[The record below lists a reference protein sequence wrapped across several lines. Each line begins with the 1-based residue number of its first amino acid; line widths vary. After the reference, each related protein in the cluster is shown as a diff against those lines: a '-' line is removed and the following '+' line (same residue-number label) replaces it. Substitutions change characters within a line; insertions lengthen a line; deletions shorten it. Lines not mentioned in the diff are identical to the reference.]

1 MRQRNK
7 KLATSCCGT
16 PIYQAPEVNRPE
28 WEQSPKMDIWSLL
41 ASLLDV
47 HPSYTFPPP
56 RVPDHQSVVKAILEI
71 TQGLPLALRL
81 MGRENPKYRAS
92 AAQLLLLQF
101 GGKGLTTR
109 REAIPEIIE
118 DIDQEPK
125 RVEVPATRP
134 IGGALRRPQSPGLR
148 QLRVPR
154 LGMTARAGP
163 CKHLQ
168 QRPGSPGTALM
179 GPFSRLP
186 KRPRPAGDELELR
199 ALQRDKRH
207 NQGTPGHLS

>member
-1 MRQRNK
+1 MPPRCEAGQYPLHGCGPWNIPLLPHGFWIRQVRAALAARIIAYFRRMVTNKKRQKNK

-28 WEQSPKMDIWSLL
+28 KKQSPKMDIWSLL

-47 HPSYTFPPP
+47 HPSCAFPPP

-118 DIDQEPK
+118 DI
-125 RVEVPATRP
+125 
-134 IGGALRRPQSPGLR
+134 G
-148 QLRVPR
+148 
-154 LGMTARAGP
+154 
-163 CKHLQ
+163 
-168 QRPGSPGTALM
+168 
-179 GPFSRLP
+179 
-186 KRPRPAGDELELR
+186 
-199 ALQRDKRH
+199 
-207 NQGTPGHLS
+207 